1 MMNKF
6 IAIGRMTKE
15 AEIKSYQT
23 QKGLSSMAR
32 FTLAVTRD
40 REHTDFIPCTAFG
53 KAAEIIEKYTEKGS
67 QIGIEGSVKQNTWQT
82 QSGEN
87 RSSLGVVVQSV
98 NLLSQKKQPN
108 QEEQESQTT
117 ISHDEYDMMSDDLP
131 F

>member
-1 MMNKF
+1 MINKF

-23 QKGLSSMAR
+23 QKGLSSLAR
-32 FTLAVTRD
+32 FTLAVTSD

-53 KAAEIIEKYTEKGS
+53 KTAEIIEKYTEKGS
-67 QIGIEGSVKQNTWQT
+67 QIGIEGSIKQNTWQT

-87 RSSLGVVVQSV
+87 RSSLGVVVQNV
-98 NLLSQKKQPN
+98 NLLSKKKQPK
-108 QEEQESQTT
+108 EEQVSQTT
-117 ISHDEYDMMSDDLP
+117 RDEYDMMSDDLP